1 MYVEQ
6 NPELG
11 IKLDIFYFSLEESRS
26 KIIKSE
32 ICKYIHTKY
41 GITISVK
48 QLSSVGRYNTIP
60 SEYFPMIEEAE
71 QHVNDFLSRVHI
83 IDTVRNATG
92 IYKKVRDHALNI
104 GTYYDKNGVPL
115 SAQEM
120 SNVRNGV
127 GEDFKKVSYYKK
139 HNDRH
144 YVIIIVDHLSLLE
157 PEKGESLHS
166 TMGLMSSKY
175 FLHFRDKFGFTP
187 VSVQQLTSAKEAI
200 EVNFQGKTIE
210 EKLEPSLDALAN
222 NKETQRDANV
232 ILGLFNPDRYKIQIH
247 DGYDIRKF
255 RDRYRSLKIL
265 KDRDGV
271 ADKKLPLFFNGAVD
285 FFKELPKADNALEL
299 KKVYEYIN
307 KLND

>member
-1 MYVEQ
+1 MNFSSLKEEILKNKENHNTGYFNCLPFMGMNRLEKYIPGVEQATYFKIVANSGVGKSKLMRFLFIHSPLMYVEQ

-71 QHVNDFLSRVHI
+71 QHVNDFLSKVHI

-120 SNVRNGV
+120 SNVRNGI

-222 NKETQRDANV
+222 NWGR
-232 ILGLFNPDRYKIQIH
+232 LL
-247 DGYDIRKF
+247 
-255 RDRYRSLKIL
+255 
-265 KDRDGV
+265 
-271 ADKKLPLFFNGAVD
+271 
-285 FFKELPKADNALEL
+285 
-299 KKVYEYIN
+299 
-307 KLND
+307 

>member
-1 MYVEQ
+1 
-6 NPELG
+6 
-11 IKLDIFYFSLEESRS
+11 
-26 KIIKSE
+26 
-32 ICKYIHTKY
+32 
-41 GITISVK
+41 
-48 QLSSVGRYNTIP
+48 
-60 SEYFPMIEEAE
+60 
-71 QHVNDFLSRVHI
+71 
-83 IDTVRNATG
+83 
-92 IYKKVRDHALNI
+92 
-104 GTYYDKNGVPL
+104 
-115 SAQEM
+115 
-120 SNVRNGV
+120 
-127 GEDFKKVSYYKK
+127 
-139 HNDRH
+139 
-144 YVIIIVDHLSLLE
+144 VDHLSLLE

-285 FFKELPKADNALEL
+285 FFEELPKADNALEL